1 MRLLLLRHGQT
12 PSNVRGLVDTGVPGA
27 RLTALGER
35 QAAAVPAALEGRR
48 IDAIAVST
56 LVRTALTAAPLAD
69 RLNLAP
75 TTYDGLREVDAGDLE
90 MSSGHEAH
98 QAYLSTVFAWA
109 RGDTH
114 RRMPGGPDGATFL
127 ARFDDAV
134 AQVVSAGGST
144 VVVVS
149 HGAAIRCWA
158 AARVAGLDV
167 DDVEQRPLANTG
179 AIEIDGDPASG
190 WRLVAWSTDPLGG
203 PTLRDDAGE
212 DPTGEPLDA

>member
-12 PSNVRGLVDTGVPGA
+12 PSNVRGIVDTGMPGP

-35 QAAAVPAALEGRR
+35 QAAAVPQALQGRNV
-48 IDAIAVST
+48 DAIAVST
-56 LVRTALTAAPLAD
+56 LLRTALTAAPLAE
-69 RLNLAP
+69 RLNLVP
-75 TTYDGLREVDAGDLE
+75 TTHDGLREVEAGDLE

-109 RGDTH
+109 RGDTG

-134 AQVVSAGGST
+134 GQVVAGGGST
-144 VVVVS
+144 AVVVS
-149 HGAAIRCWA
+149 HGAAIRCWV

-167 DDVEQRPLANTG
+167 DHVEHTTLVNTG
-179 AIEIDGDPASG
+179 VIEVDGDPAAG
-190 WRLVAWSTDPLGG
+190 WRFVAWSTDPLGG
-203 PTLRDDAGE
+203 PTLRDDTGA

>member
-12 PSNVRGLVDTGVPGA
+12 QSNVRGLVDTAIPGPG
-27 RLTALGER
+27 LTALGER

-48 IDAIAVST
+48 IDAIAIST
-56 LVRTALTAAPLAD
+56 LLRTALTAAPLAD

-98 QAYLSTVFAWA
+98 QAYISTVFAWA

-144 VVVVS
+144 AVVVS

-167 DDVEQRPLANTG
+167 DDVERTSLDNTG
-179 AIEIDGDPASG
+179 AIEIDGDPAGG

-203 PTLRDDAGE
+203 PTLRDDAGD